1 MKRETYIQIRKSNNL
16 VLLAYNHYYEK
27 CLEKG
32 QNPLDF
38 SGFAEWFPQYIGAS
52 HIVDSLVK
60 HYDNFFEII
69 ITVSNSFTL
78 AWIFEFYTFSKKL
91 TFIFAK
97 INF

>member
-1 MKRETYIQIRKSNNL
+1 MFTLFNMKRETYIQIRKSNNL

-38 SGFAEWFPQYIGAS
+38 SGFAEWFPQYIGAQ

-60 HYDNFFEII
+60 YYDNFFEII
-69 ITVSNSFTL
+69 IVEQIN
-78 AWIFEFYTFSKKL
+78 IKL
-91 TFIFAK
+91 QVEK
-97 INF
+97 IIDIL

>member
-1 MKRETYIQIRKSNNL
+1 MLTLFNMKRETYIQIRKSNNL

-38 SGFAEWFPQYIGAS
+38 SGFAEWFPQYIGAQ

-60 HYDNFFEII
+60 YYDNLFEVIVIEQINIKLQVEKII
-69 ITVSNSFTL
+69 DIL
-78 AWIFEFYTFSKKL
+78 
-91 TFIFAK
+91 
-97 INF
+97 

>member
-38 SGFAEWFPQYIGAS
+38 SGFAEWFPQYIGAQ
-52 HIVDSLVK
+52 HIVNSLVDY
-60 HYDNFFEII
+60 YDNLFEII
-69 ITVSNSFTL
+69 IVEQINIEL
-78 AWIFEFYTFSKKL
+78 QVE
-91 TFIFAK
+91 K
-97 INF
+97 IINIL

>member
-38 SGFAEWFPQYIGAS
+38 SGFAEWFPRYVGAQ
-52 HIVDSLVK
+52 HIVDSLLD
-60 HYDNFFEII
+60 HYDRLFEI
-69 ITVSNSFTL
+69 VL
-78 AWIFEFYTFSKKL
+78 VQR
-91 TFIFAK
+91 
-97 INF
+97 INIQLIVESTIDIL

>member
-38 SGFAEWFPQYIGAS
+38 SGFAEWFPRYVGAQ
-52 HIVDSLVK
+52 HIVDSLLD
-60 HYDNFFEII
+60 HYDSLFEI
-69 ITVSNSFTL
+69 VL
-78 AWIFEFYTFSKKL
+78 VQR
-91 TFIFAK
+91 
-97 INF
+97 INVQLIVESTIDIL

>member
-1 MKRETYIQIRKSNNL
+1 MLTLFNMKRETYIQIRKSNNL

-60 HYDNFFEII
+60 HYDNFFEITI
-69 ITVSNSFTL
+69 VQ
-78 AWIFEFYTFSKKL
+78 
-91 TFIFAK
+91 K
-97 INF
+97 IDVQLRVTQEIDYI